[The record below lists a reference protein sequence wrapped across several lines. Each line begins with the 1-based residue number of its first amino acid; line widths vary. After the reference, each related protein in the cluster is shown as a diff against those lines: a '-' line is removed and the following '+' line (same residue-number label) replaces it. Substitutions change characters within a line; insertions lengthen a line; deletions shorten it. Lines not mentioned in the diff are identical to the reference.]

1 MGLFSNLYKKKEVLP
16 PFDLGRFKSDMHSHL
31 IPVIDDEAQD
41 MDQTIAMLAKFE
53 SLGYKKVV
61 TTPHIMTD
69 SFPNNPEIILSGLEK
84 VRNEIKKVGIEI
96 EIEAA
101 AEYYFDET
109 LMPKIKNKELLTFGD
124 NYVLVEFA
132 FHSPPQFLDQLF
144 FELKTHGYRPVIA
157 HFERYLYYLGK
168 IDKAEK
174 WRSEGIN
181 IQINLNSLF
190 GQYGPEVQKQTE
202 KLIDEGQFDFVGTDC
217 HRIEH
222 LMILE
227 KNLSSPYLHK
237 IGKYLIKNMVL

>member
-1 MGLFSNLYKKKEVLP
+1 MGLFSNLFKKKEVLP

-31 IPVIDDEAQD
+31 IPGIDDGAQD

-84 VRNEIKKVGIEI
+84 VKNEIKKVGIEI

-190 GQYGPEVQKQTE
+190 GQYGPEVQKQAE

-237 IGKYLIKNMVL
+237 IGKYLIKNMVV

>member
-1 MGLFSNLYKKKEVLP
+1 MGLFSNLFKKKEVLP

-31 IPVIDDEAQD
+31 IPGIDDGAQD
-41 MDQTIAMLAKFE
+41 MDQTMAMLAKFE

-84 VRNEIKKVGIEI
+84 VKNEIKKVGIEI

-190 GQYGPEVQKQTE
+190 GQYGPEVQKQAE

-237 IGKYLIKNMVL
+237 IGKYLVKNMVL

>member
-1 MGLFSNLYKKKEVLP
+1 MGIFSNLFKKKEVLP

-31 IPVIDDEAQD
+31 IPGIDDGAQD

-84 VRNEIKKVGIEI
+84 VKNEIKKVGIEI

-157 HFERYLYYLGK
+157 HFERYLYYLSK

-190 GQYGPEVQKQTE
+190 GQYGSEVQKQAE

-237 IGKYLIKNMVL
+237 IGKYLVKNMVL

>member
-1 MGLFSNLYKKKEVLP
+1 MGIFSNLFKKKEVLP

-31 IPVIDDEAQD
+31 IPGIDDGAQD

-84 VRNEIKKVGIEI
+84 VKNEIKKIGIEI

-144 FELKTHGYRPVIA
+144 FEFKTHGYRPVIA

>member
-1 MGLFSNLYKKKEVLP
+1 MGLFSNLFKKKEVLP

-31 IPVIDDEAQD
+31 IPGIDDGAQD

-84 VRNEIKKVGIEI
+84 VKNEIKKVGIDI

-190 GQYGPEVQKQTE
+190 GQYGPEVQKQAE

-237 IGKYLIKNMVL
+237 IGEYLVKNMVL

>member
-1 MGLFSNLYKKKEVLP
+1 MGIFSKLFKKKEVLP

-31 IPVIDDEAQD
+31 IPGIDDGAQD

-84 VRNEIKKVGIEI
+84 VKNEIKKVGIEI

-190 GQYGPEVQKQTE
+190 GQYGPEVQKQAE

-237 IGKYLIKNMVL
+237 IGKYLVKNMVL

>member
-1 MGLFSNLYKKKEVLP
+1 MGIFSNLFKKKEVLP

-31 IPVIDDEAQD
+31 IPGIDDGAQD

-84 VRNEIKKVGIEI
+84 VKNEIKNVGINI

-190 GQYGPEVQKQTE
+190 GQYGPEVQKQAE

-237 IGKYLIKNMVL
+237 IGKYLVKNMLL

>member
-1 MGLFSNLYKKKEVLP
+1 MGIFSNLFKKKEVLP

-31 IPVIDDEAQD
+31 IPGIDDGAQD

-84 VRNEIKKVGIEI
+84 VKNEIKKVGIEI

-190 GQYGPEVQKQTE
+190 GQYGPEVQKQAE
-202 KLIDEGQFDFVGTDC
+202 KLIDEGQFDYVGTDC

>member
-1 MGLFSNLYKKKEVLP
+1 MGLFSNLFKKKEVLP

-31 IPVIDDEAQD
+31 IPGIDDGAQD

-84 VRNEIKKVGIEI
+84 VKNEIKKVGIEI

-181 IQINLNSLF
+181 IQINLNSIF
-190 GQYGPEVQKQTE
+190 GQYGPEVQKQAE

-237 IGKYLIKNMVL
+237 IGEYLVKNMVL

>member
-1 MGLFSNLYKKKEVLP
+1 MGIFSNLFKKKEVLP

-31 IPVIDDEAQD
+31 IPGIDDGAQD
-41 MDQTIAMLAKFE
+41 MDQTIAILAKFE

-84 VRNEIKKVGIEI
+84 VKNEIKKVGIEI

-190 GQYGPEVQKQTE
+190 GQYGPEVQKQAE

-237 IGKYLIKNMVL
+237 IGEYLVKNMVL

>member
-1 MGLFSNLYKKKEVLP
+1 MGIFSNLFKKKEVLP

-31 IPVIDDEAQD
+31 IPGIDDGAQD

-84 VRNEIKKVGIEI
+84 VKNEIKKVGIDI

-190 GQYGPEVQKQTE
+190 GQYGPEVQKQAE

-227 KNLSSPYLHK
+227 NNLSSPYLHK

>member
-1 MGLFSNLYKKKEVLP
+1 MGIFSNLFKKKEVLP

-31 IPVIDDEAQD
+31 IPGIDDGAKD

-69 SFPNNPEIILSGLEK
+69 SFPNNHEIILSGLEK
-84 VRNEIKKVGIEI
+84 VKNEIKKVGIEI

-190 GQYGPEVQKQTE
+190 GQYGPEVQKQAE

-237 IGKYLIKNMVL
+237 IGKYLVKNMVL

>member
-1 MGLFSNLYKKKEVLP
+1 MGIFSNLFKKKEVLP

-31 IPVIDDEAQD
+31 IPGIDDGAKD

-84 VRNEIKKVGIEI
+84 VKNEIKKVGIEI

-190 GQYGPEVQKQTE
+190 GQYGPEVQKQAE

>member
-1 MGLFSNLYKKKEVLP
+1 MGIFSNLFKKKEVLP
-16 PFDLGRFKSDMHSHL
+16 PFDLGRFNSDMHSHL
-31 IPVIDDEAQD
+31 IPGIDDGAQD

-84 VRNEIKKVGIEI
+84 VKNEIKKVGIEI

-190 GQYGPEVQKQTE
+190 GQYGPEVQKQAE

-237 IGKYLIKNMVL
+237 IGKYLVKNMVL

>member
-1 MGLFSNLYKKKEVLP
+1 MGIFSNLFKKKEVLP

-31 IPVIDDEAQD
+31 IPGIDDGAQD

-84 VRNEIKKVGIEI
+84 VKNEIKKVGIEI
-96 EIEAA
+96 EVEAA

-190 GQYGPEVQKQTE
+190 GQYGPEVQKQAE